1 MLKILWKS
9 IVVMAVLVTTSALAD
24 QSQNGQFK
32 KLADTYIDTLYL
44 PANPSKATV
53 LGVHD
58 YDAILEDVSFTG
70 INQRISALQQFA
82 KRVEAINPAQLDE
95 QTQGDRE
102 LVLSN
107 IRSQLLTLQK
117 IRPWEKNP
125 DFYSS
130 AITRAAFVIVERNF
144 APADERLKSLIA
156 REKLMPAAL
165 SEARKNLKN
174 PPKIYTDIAIEQIP
188 GQISFFEKDVPAAF
202 ASVTDPVLK
211 QQFTETNAAVV
222 NALKDYQRWL
232 TAHLLPRSKGDFRIG
247 AENYRKKLQYDEMVD
262 IPLSRLLVIGWS
274 DLKKN
279 QRAYKRLVWELSRQ
293 DGASRSLDLAKLAGH
308 PAPDE
313 LLSTFSSSFDSLIG
327 FINDKKIITIPSDV
341 RPTME
346 ETPPFIRAITFASMD
361 TPGPFETKAQE
372 AYLNV
377 TLPDP
382 SWSKARV
389 NNYLIAFNYPAIRD
403 IAIHETYPGHYVQF
417 LWVRQQPNRVRKIL
431 GARSNSEGWAHY
443 CEQMM
448 LEEGYAQSGDSR
460 QAKLMRLGQLQNALL
475 RNARF
480 IVGIKMHAGKMTF
493 DQAVD
498 FFVKQGYQ
506 SKSTGLIETK
516 RGTSDPTYLYYTLGK
531 LQILKL
537 RADLKAIEKKEF
549 NLQQFHDAFMQQ
561 GFPPIKIVRKAM
573 LHNDSPTL

>member
-1 MLKILWKS
+1 MLKLLQKS
-9 IVVMAVLVTTSALAD
+9 IVMIAVLAATSAQAD
-24 QSQNGQFK
+24 QAQNVQFE
-32 KLADTYIDTLYL
+32 KLADTYFDTLYL
-44 PANPSKATV
+44 PGSPSTATV

-58 YDAILEDVSFTG
+58 YDARLEDFSRAG
-70 INQRISALQQFA
+70 INQRIAALEQFA
-82 KRVEAINPAQLDE
+82 KRVEAVNPAQLDE

-102 LVLSN
+102 LVLNN

-130 AITRAAFVIVERNF
+130 GITTAVFVIIERNF
-144 APADERLKSLIA
+144 APVNERLKSLIA

-165 SEARKNLKN
+165 AAARKNLKN
-174 PPKIYTDIAIEQIP
+174 PPKIYTEIAIEQMP
-188 GQISFFEKDVPAAF
+188 GQISFFTKDVPMAF
-202 ASVTDPVLK
+202 ADVTDPALK
-211 QQFTETNAAVV
+211 QEFTETNAAVIK
-222 NALKDYQRWL
+222 ALQDYQGWL
-232 TAHLLPRSKGDFRIG
+232 KTSLLPRSNGDFRIG
-247 AENYRKKLQYDEMVD
+247 ADNYRKKLQYDEMVD
-262 IPLSRLLVIGWS
+262 IPLSRLLVMGWS

-279 QRAYKRLVWELSRQ
+279 QRAYKRLVWELSKEN
-293 DGASRSLDLAKLAGH
+293 GASHSVDPLKLVGH
-308 PAPDE
+308 PAPSE
-313 LLSTFSSSFDSLIG
+313 LLATFSSSFDSLIG
-327 FINDKKIITIPSDV
+327 FIKDKKIITIPSDV

-372 AYLNV
+372 AYFNV

-382 SWSKARV
+382 SWSEAKV
-389 NNYLIAFNYPAIRD
+389 DNYLTAFNYPAIKD
-403 IAIHETYPGHYVQF
+403 TVIHETYPGHYVQF
-417 LWVRQQPNRVRKIL
+417 LWVRQQPSRVRKIL
-431 GARSNSEGWAHY
+431 GASSNSEGWAHY

-448 LEEGYAQSGDSR
+448 LEEGYGQSGDAR

-480 IVGIKMHAGKMTF
+480 IVGIKMHTGKMSF
-493 DQAVD
+493 DQAVN

-506 SKSTGLIETK
+506 SKSTGLIEAK

-537 RADLKAIEKKEF
+537 RADLKAKEKKDF